1 MISTSKIVSI
11 VPNLLFPAFM
21 VIIICLTTPLELV
34 QFSKVV
40 FANHEQEVFLA
51 LNSAQFV
58 PLTTG
63 EGSRIQVFV
72 NYTVNDPSIINQT
85 INSVMKAYQVNG
97 TLIRTSSSP
106 NGFIVNSTAG
116 MQRHATTL
124 SNSTIQNVIVIVQFT
139 DIAKT
144 VPISNSVRAE
154 LDLEKQTTIESN
166 SGDSGGIAE
175 FSRKYVY

>member
-1 MISTSKIVSI
+1 MISTSKIVSV
-11 VPNLLFPAFM
+11 VPKLLFPAFM

-34 QFSKVV
+34 RFSKVV

-51 LNSAQFV
+51 LNSAQLV
-58 PLTTG
+58 PLTTTG

-85 INSVMKAYQVNG
+85 INSVMKVYQVNG
-97 TLIRTSSSP
+97 TLIKTSSSP

-116 MQRHATTL
+116 IQRHATTL

-166 SGDSGGIAE
+166 SDDSGGIAE
-175 FSRKYVY
+175 FQ

>member
-1 MISTSKIVSI
+1 MISTSKIVSV
-11 VPNLLFPAFM
+11 VPKLLFPAFIA
-21 VIIICLTTPLELV
+21 IIICLTTPLELV
-34 QFSKVV
+34 RFSKVV

-58 PLTTG
+58 PLTTTG
-63 EGSRIQVFV
+63 EGNRIQVFV

-85 INSVMKAYQVNG
+85 INSVMKVYQVNG
-97 TLIRTSSSP
+97 TLIKTSSSP

-116 MQRHATTL
+116 IQRHATTL

-166 SGDSGGIAE
+166 SDGSGGIAE
-175 FSRKYVY
+175 FQ